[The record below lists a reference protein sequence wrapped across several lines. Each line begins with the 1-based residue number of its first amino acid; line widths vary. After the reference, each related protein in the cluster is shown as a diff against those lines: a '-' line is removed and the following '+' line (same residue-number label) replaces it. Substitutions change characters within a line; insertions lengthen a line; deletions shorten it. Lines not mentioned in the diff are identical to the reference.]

1 MDNILLT
8 GGNEDAIKQVKEHLK
23 SRFEI
28 KDLGEADYLLG
39 IRIQRHED
47 RAISIDQ
54 SVYAKDIVDEYLD

>member
-23 SRFEI
+23 SRFEM

-47 RAISIDQ
+47 GAISID
-54 SVYAKDIVDEYLD
+54 